1 VRATAVQKLP
11 MRILSRSLTTACFLS
26 FGLVARAEVA
36 RAEEVK
42 SYPPCTQP
50 TTDPEANGA
59 RAAFQAGTVSF
70 NEADYPRAI
79 LYWEDAYRRD
89 CTANLILF
97 HLARAYEL
105 NGQKRQ
111 ALVALETFLE
121 REPNSNEKPQI
132 VRRIEVLKKAIES
145 EPAPQPT
152 AAPPSAP
159 APAPASQ
166 QPKRAEGAIKTGG
179 KPVFPLVIAGVG
191 GAMFI
196 VGSIAYLGASSEV
209 KEYESHCDDP
219 ENRTGCPDDEVTKAE
234 DARKRQQSAGVF
246 TLVSLPI
253 IAGGVIWWAV
263 APRSTAS
270 TRVTPA
276 VGSNFLGLSVDRK
289 F

>member
-1 VRATAVQKLP
+1 
-11 MRILSRSLTTACFLS
+11 MRILSRTLTTAGFLS
-26 FGLVARAEVA
+26 FGLVA

-42 SYPPCTQP
+42 SYPPCTQQ

-145 EPAPQPT
+145 EPAPQPS
-152 AAPPSAP
+152 AAPAASAP
-159 APAPASQ
+159 PPDTSPQ
-166 QPKRAEGAIKTGG
+166 QPSKRAEGAIKTGG
-179 KPVFPLVIAGVG
+179 KPVFPLIIAGVG

-196 VGSIAYLGASSEV
+196 VGSIAYLGASADV

-219 ENRTGCPDDEVTKAE
+219 ANRTGCPDNEISKAE

-270 TRVTPA
+270 TRVTPT
-276 VGSNFLGLSVDRK
+276 VGSNFLGLSVDGK